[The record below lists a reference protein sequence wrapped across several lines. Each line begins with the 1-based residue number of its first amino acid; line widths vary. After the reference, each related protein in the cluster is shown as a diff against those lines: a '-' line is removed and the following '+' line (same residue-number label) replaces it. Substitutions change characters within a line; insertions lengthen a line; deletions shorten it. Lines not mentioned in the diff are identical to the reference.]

1 MNLEDLKNYTPLFR
15 ALQEDRYLRRSYLEA
30 IKNAFRVNGVISYI
44 SPAAPIDEID
54 PIAFEDLL
62 YKIGGRK
69 VNSVLLI
76 LHSNGGIPDVAEKIV
91 ETIRD
96 KARKFYIVV
105 PERAKSSA
113 TLLSLGSDRIYMLE
127 SAELGPIDPQMR
139 IKTPSGDQ
147 WRPAKSIIN
156 GFDIALETV
165 SKNRDKL
172 GPAAVILLQMIDTT
186 TLDLANKAIKHAT
199 SIAKKLLE
207 TYMLKDSE
215 KVEDIANRLANA
227 EEFLSHGRPIR
238 WQYAKEIGLK
248 VSLVKRGTDKYE
260 LVWRYFVNSLLF
272 LSRTKLQKLF
282 ESDTGVSLVF

>member
-15 ALQEDRYLRRSYLEA
+15 AQQEDRYLRRSYLEA
-30 IKNAFRVNGVISYI
+30 IKAVFNVNGVISYI
-44 SPAAPIDEID
+44 SPTAPIDETD

-62 YKIGGRK
+62 YKIGSRK
-69 VNSVLLI
+69 VNSILLI
-76 LHSNGGIPDVAEKIV
+76 LHSNGGIPDIAEKIV

-96 KARKFYIVV
+96 KAKKFYIVV

-165 SKNRDKL
+165 SRNRDRL

-186 TLDLANKAIKHAT
+186 TLDLANKAIGHAT

-207 TYMLKDSE
+207 TYMLKE
-215 KVEDIANRLANA
+215 PVKAKEIANRLANA

-260 LVWRYFVNSLLF
+260 LVWRYFVNSMLF